1 MEQVAAKTA
10 ARAALDAPTDQ
21 SLRVPCYCEENV
33 WRLAYRKI
41 HRENDSHLQYHVVFV
56 TNPERCVPMFQQL
69 AVENPL
75 KPCFWDYHVILF
87 RSSTENDQS
96 TKTFVLDIDC
106 HLPYPCALDDYLKQV
121 FPPELC
127 WPREYQPYFRWVP
140 KDIIYFIFILWF
152 NRLCQLRLFEKTHLS
167 FRRVIDASVF
177 LRNFSS
183 DRMHMFNT
191 ESKEW
196 LSPPPTY
203 DCISNSSTCNLA
215 RYMKISSEDQT
226 KDTTASENDVF
237 GVVYSLTQ
245 LKARFESWSYFFSY
259 SLILPN

>member
-96 TKTFVLDIDC
+96 AKTFVLDIDS

-121 FPPELC
+121 FPQELC
-127 WPREYQPYFRWVP
+127 WPREYQPYFR
-140 KDIIYFIFILWF
+140 
-152 NRLCQLRLFEKTHLS
+152 
-167 FRRVIDASVF
+167 
-177 LRNFSS
+177 
-183 DRMHMFNT
+183 
-191 ESKEW
+191 
-196 LSPPPTY
+196 
-203 DCISNSSTCNLA
+203 
-215 RYMKISSEDQT
+215 
-226 KDTTASENDVF
+226 
-237 GVVYSLTQ
+237 
-245 LKARFESWSYFFSY
+245 
-259 SLILPN
+259 